1 MEKLNIW
8 IHKKRLI
15 QGMHS
20 EWGQSEIKFFFHP
33 WMRLSIVYGQYILLV
48 LEIFLFDWKNAL
60 QCVFGLV
67 LGLGCL

>member
-20 EWGQSEIKFFFHP
+20 EWGQSEIKFFFSSLDEAKYSV
-33 WMRLSIVYGQYILLV
+33 RSIYFVSFGD
-48 LEIFLFDWKNAL
+48 FLI
-60 QCVFGLV
+60 
-67 LGLGCL
+67 